1 MTKAELIDA
10 VAERLGLTKK
20 EVTGVLEVTLDVVK
34 ATLRKHKKV
43 QLSGFGTFEPRQRR
57 ARVARNPRTQEAIKV
72 GASWS
77 VGFRAGKQLKGVVGG
92 KVGAAGGR

>member
-10 VAERLGLTKK
+10 VADRLSMTKK
-20 EVTGVLEVTLDVVK
+20 EVTSVLEVTLDVVK

-43 QLSGFGTFEPRQRR
+43 QLSGFGTFEPRQRK
-57 ARVARNPRTQEAIKV
+57 ARVARNPRTQEAIRV

-77 VGFRAGKQLKGVVGG
+77 VGFRAGKQLKAVVSG
-92 KVGAAGGR
+92 KAGAAGGR